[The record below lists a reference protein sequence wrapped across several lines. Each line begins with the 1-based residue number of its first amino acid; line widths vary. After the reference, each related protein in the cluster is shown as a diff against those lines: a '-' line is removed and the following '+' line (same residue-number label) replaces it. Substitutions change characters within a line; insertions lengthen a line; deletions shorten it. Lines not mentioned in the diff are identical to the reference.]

1 LQKNRLFYYYAK
13 HSISF
18 LFVLIRHMKR
28 IILLLIT
35 ITTFTNVSYASF
47 PVVEKV
53 SFQTTKQIEP
63 IIESISYNK
72 SKFLSTK
79 KSNLYFWN
87 WKIFPKW
94 STYSFWKKALIC
106 LILLAASYGLFM
118 LFLFTIGKLFV
129 ILLYNATMN

>member
-1 LQKNRLFYYYAK
+1 MLSHYYAK
-13 HSISF
+13 HNTSF
-18 LFVLIRHMKR
+18 LFVFIYFMKR

-63 IIESISYNK
+63 ILESITYNR
-72 SKFLSTK
+72 SKILGPFKYL
-79 KSNLYFWN
+79 FWWN

-94 STYSFWKKALIC
+94 STYSFWKKVLIC
-106 LILLAASYGLFM
+106 LILVGVCFGLAQIAIV
-118 LFLFTIGKLFV
+118 TIGPYFV
-129 ILLYNATMN
+129 TLLYNATMN

>member
-1 LQKNRLFYYYAK
+1 MLSHYYAK
-13 HSISF
+13 HNTSF
-18 LFVLIRHMKR
+18 LFIFIYFMKR

-63 IIESISYNK
+63 ILESITYNR
-72 SKFLSTK
+72 SKILSTK
-79 KSNLYFWN
+79 KSNLYLWN

-94 STYSFWKKALIC
+94 STYSFWKKVIIC
-106 LILLAASYGLFM
+106 VILLAVVLF
-118 LFLFTIGKLFV
+118 IGMVVLLYV
-129 ILLYNATMN
+129 LGPLLVTLLYNATMN

>member
-1 LQKNRLFYYYAK
+1 MQ
-13 HSISF
+13 
-18 LFVLIRHMKR
+18 R

-63 IIESISYNK
+63 ILESITYNR
-72 SKFLSTK
+72 SKILSTK
-79 KSNLYFWN
+79 KSNLYLWN

-94 STYSFWKKALIC
+94 STYSFWKKVIIC
-106 LILLAASYGLFM
+106 VILLAVVLF
-118 LFLFTIGKLFV
+118 IGMVVLLYV
-129 ILLYNATMN
+129 LGPLLVTLLYNATMN

>member
-1 LQKNRLFYYYAK
+1 MQKNRLFYYYAK

-18 LFVLIRHMKR
+18 LFVLIFYMKR

-72 SKFLSTK
+72 SKFLREL
-79 KSNLYFWN
+79 NGYY
-87 WKIFPKW
+87 IF
-94 STYSFWKKALIC
+94 
-106 LILLAASYGLFM
+106 G
-118 LFLFTIGKLFV
+118 IGKYFPNGVLIHFGKKHLF
-129 ILLYNATMN
+129 A